1 MDKGEDAKLLSDG
14 SHGPWGFATE
24 GHDMG
29 VKDIVDLDVPVQ
41 GPCRELEQVVIGVSA
56 GR

>member
-1 MDKGEDAKLLSDG
+1 MS
-14 SHGPWGFATE
+14 
-24 GHDMG
+24 

>member
-1 MDKGEDAKLLSDG
+1 MRNCSLRIGTGIA
-14 SHGPWGFATE
+14 AE
-24 GHDMG
+24 GHDMS
-29 VKDIVDLDVPVQ
+29 VEDIVDLDVLVQ